1 MPRPHPT
8 ITLLLISLGALA
20 VLGLAVMWLEGD
32 EGQTPTEP
40 VVVTDLPDTGP
51 APSGLQGLVSQP
63 GLRSRPKAAPAPKPA
78 VNKGP
83 RLIIVAV
90 SDRVSGQPVP
100 SFQVTIL
107 DHDASSPPLD
117 RLDLGVPDAFHRRQG
132 IFKVPKDPGLYDV
145 VVMAPGY
152 LPGTLSAVSIP
163 AENGTALLLPLDKG
177 PGIAGTVT
185 DYDGLTRAGIDVYLE
200 TLSLRDPGA
209 VAPLHTKGVT
219 GIDGR
224 FSFSPLPA
232 GEYAVALL
240 WPHNKED
247 RIAGIRIAKST
258 VEVPMVLLAR
268 HQVSFRVTNNQGQP
282 LRQARLELRGPG
294 RFNSAVTNGTGVAVV
309 DDLPDGSYKITV
321 RQAGY
326 HDLLED
332 LELEGGMGQEVR
344 FLQLVSE
351 AEG

>member
-8 ITLLLISLGALA
+8 ITLLLFSLGALA

-32 EGQTPTEP
+32 DERAPVQP
-40 VVVTDLPDTGP
+40 VVVSDLPDTR
-51 APSGLQGLVSQP
+51 APSSTLEGLVSQP
-63 GLRSRPKAAPAPKPA
+63 GLRSRPAAPSTPKPA
-78 VNKGP
+78 VRQGP

-90 SDRVSGQPVP
+90 SDRVSGKPVT

-107 DHDASSPPLD
+107 DHDASPPLE
-117 RLDLGVPDAFHRRQG
+117 RLDQGAPEAFHLRQG

-163 AENGTALLLPLDKG
+163 AENGTALLLPLDRG

-209 VAPLHTKGVT
+209 KPPLYSKGIT
-219 GIDGR
+219 GVDGR

-240 WPHNKED
+240 WPSNRED
-247 RIAGIRIAKST
+247 RVAGIRVHKST

-294 RFNSAVTNGTGVAVV
+294 GFTSAVTNGTGVAVL

-326 HDLLED
+326 HDLLDE
-332 LELEGGMGQEVR
+332 LELIGGMGQEVR

>member
-1 MPRPHPT
+1 MPRLHPT
-8 ITLLLISLGALA
+8 ITLLLITLGALA
-20 VLGLAVMWLEGD
+20 ILGLAVMWLEGD
-32 EGQTPTEP
+32 GGQAPTEA
-40 VVVTDLPDTGP
+40 VVVSDLPDRGP
-51 APSGLQGLVSQP
+51 APSDLDGMVSQP
-63 GLRSRPKAAPAPKPA
+63 SLRTRPKAAPAPEPA
-78 VNKGP
+78 ANKGP

-107 DHDASSPPLD
+107 DHDASPPLD
-117 RLDLGVPDAFHRRQG
+117 RLDQGVPEAFHRRQG
-132 IFKVPKDPGLYDV
+132 IFKVARDPGLYDV

-163 AENGTALLLPLDKG
+163 AENGTALVLPLDKG

-185 DYDGLTRAGIDVYLE
+185 DNDGLTRAGIDVYLE

-209 VAPLHTKGVT
+209 AAPLRTKGLT
-219 GIDGR
+219 GVDGR

-240 WPHNKED
+240 WPSNTED
-247 RIAGIRIAKST
+247 RVAGIRVSKST

-294 RFNSAVTNGTGVAVV
+294 RFTSAVTNGTGVAVV

-326 HDLLED
+326 HDLLHE